1 MQAIAVIDTE
11 TTGLHSGARVIEL
24 AIITFDQHGKREE
37 EYSTFIRGDGSTG
50 DPATQRVHGIMPAEI
65 VGAPSFLEVWQQAE
79 PMLHG
84 HVLLA
89 HNAPFDKRYLDHER
103 RLVGLPP
110 LPAFAC
116 TKQMAFSLGYA
127 RRSRGG
133 LPGTSARLEDLVKSL
148 GLDVAPNHRALADAE
163 AAAALFAHFE
173 HHHSDAVQQEL
184 STVNSYVAWNPIPPR
199 TPRSLP
205 TIPPYT
211 LPPLPPT
218 PSSTRKWRKL

>member
-1 MQAIAVIDTE
+1 MKSIAVIDTE

-65 VGAPSFLEVWQQAE
+65 VGAPSFLEVWQRAE

-84 HVLLA
+84 HVLVA
-89 HNAPFDKRYLDHER
+89 HNAPFDKRCLDHER

-148 GLDVAPNHRALADAE
+148 GLDVAPNHRALAGAE

-173 HHHSDAVQQEL
+173 HHHSDAVRQEL
-184 STVNSYVAWNPIPPR
+184 SNVNSYVASNPIPPP

-205 TIPPYT
+205 TSPFPI
-211 LPPLPPT
+211 PT
-218 PSSTRKWRKL
+218 PTSTRKWRKL

>member
-1 MQAIAVIDTE
+1 MHAIAVIDTE

-24 AIITFDQHGKREE
+24 AIITFDQHGEREE

-50 DPATQRVHGIMPAEI
+50 NAATQRVHGILPAEI
-65 VGAPSFLEVWQQAE
+65 VGAPSFLKVWQQAE

-84 HVLLA
+84 HVLVA
-89 HNAPFDKRYLDHER
+89 HNAPFDKRCLDHER

-148 GLDVAPNHRALADAE
+148 GLDVAPNHRALGDAE

-173 HHHSDAVQQEL
+173 HHHSDAVRQEL
-184 STVNSYVAWNPIPPR
+184 SNVNSYVASNPIPPR
-199 TPRSLP
+199 APRSLP
-205 TIPPYT
+205 TIPSRT
-211 LPPLPPT
+211 LPTTPT
-218 PSSTRKWRKL
+218 STREWRKL